1 MGIRE
6 LLEMRSRG
14 AVVATEN
21 VDTIILLHD
30 YICAGKTITPD
41 RQRDLENIV
50 NLLMDSLIEIDPSKQ

>member
-1 MGIRE
+1 MDIHKLRE
-6 LLEMRSRG
+6 MSKRG

-21 VDTIILLHD
+21 LDTIILLHD

-50 NLLMDSLIEIDPSKQ
+50 NLLMDSLVEIDPSKQ